1 MKKVLVIEDDA
12 HAAGTFKAILKARKD
27 FGCDIADSIKSARQK
42 LKKGDYFMAVLD
54 LDLPGL
60 DEESLL
66 KLLGTK
72 SIPVIVY
79 AAEFNDEVRERMI
92 ANQVLDYVVNKDES
106 ALDYIVDTI
115 ERAYKNQSIKVLV
128 TDDSRISRA
137 QIVRFLQ
144 IQKFIVLE
152 AANGEEA
159 LEQLQ
164 KHPDI
169 MLLITDYKMPKMDGF
184 ELISQVRKELTTEKL
199 AIIGISAYG
208 SSLISVQFLKRG
220 ANDFVIKPFLVEE
233 LYLRVKQNIE
243 MLEHIDA
250 FQKLSN
256 RDFLTQLYN
265 RRFFFDLGNKI
276 FENAR
281 RKNLELTTA
290 LLDIDNFKRVNDTY
304 GHETGDRALK
314 HAAQLLLKNF
324 RSGDVVA
331 RYGGEEFVILAINL
345 DRRQTTKVFERIR
358 HLFHNQSL
366 VYEGATIKLT
376 VSIGATTQIFDT
388 LEETIKRADELLYQA
403 KQMGKDRIV
412 CD

>member
-1 MKKVLVIEDDA
+1 MRKVLVIEDDA
-12 HAAGTFKAILKARKD
+12 HAAGTIKAILKARKD
-27 FGCDIADSIKSARQK
+27 FGCDIADSIKSVRQK
-42 LKKGDYFMAVLD
+42 LKKGEYFMAVLD
-54 LDLPGL
+54 LDLPDL
-60 DEESLL
+60 EEETLL
-66 KLLGTK
+66 KLLETK
-72 SIPVIVY
+72 KISVIAY

-92 ANQVLDYVVNKDES
+92 ANQVLDYVVNKDEY
-106 ALDYIVDTI
+106 AMDYIVDTV
-115 ERAYKNQSIKVLV
+115 ERVYKNQSIKVLV
-128 TDDSRISRA
+128 TDDSRISRL
-137 QIVRFLQ
+137 QIVRCLET
-144 IQKFIVLE
+144 QKFIVLE
-152 AANGEEA
+152 ATNGQEA
-159 LEQLQ
+159 LEQLH
-164 KHPDI
+164 KHPEI
-169 MLLITDYKMPKMDGF
+169 RLLITDYKMPKMDGF
-184 ELISQVRKELTTEKL
+184 ELISRVRKEITSDKL

-265 RRFFFDLGNKI
+265 RRIFFDMGNKI

-304 GHETGDRALK
+304 GHETGDRALQ

-345 DRRQTTKVFERIR
+345 DRRQTSKVFERIR
-358 HLFHNQSL
+358 KLFHNQSM
-366 VYEGATIKLT
+366 VHEGVEIKLT
-376 VSIGATTQIFDT
+376 VSIGVTSQLFDT
-388 LEETIKRADELLYQA
+388 LEETIKRADDLLYQA